1 VEGDVLVSSWRNAV
15 FEADVAHAGSAA
27 VFSATIPSFCPE
39 RANKLPV
46 RLGEGGFRH
55 PERLACFAQRSA
67 QGPEGNDDLIRQ
79 STIQSPYQRISAG
92 LEQPLIFFSV
102 PFDSQAS
109 GPHQDANLRG
119 LIFSCQF
126 PLYLILSFLRISKMP
141 VITVFLCR
149 LISSKISRRKKYP
162 GETVDHRLLFQQA
175 EIDNL
180 RTFSGLRLENG

>member
-1 VEGDVLVSSWRNAV
+1 MSWCRVGEYAV

-102 PFDSQAS
+102 PFVTTPKRA
-109 GPHQDANLRG
+109 A
-119 LIFSCQF
+119 
-126 PLYLILSFLRISKMP
+126 
-141 VITVFLCR
+141 
-149 LISSKISRRKKYP
+149 
-162 GETVDHRLLFQQA
+162 
-175 EIDNL
+175 
-180 RTFSGLRLENG
+180 RTRTQTSAV